1 MKYLTRRRSTVIL
14 IYTLAAFC
22 LVAAGQTPTVA
33 AADGARVVK
42 YSKEDIVPVRAKLR
56 FSTLIVLPENEEILD
71 FTTGDKEFWIINGAH
86 NLCYIHPAQ
95 TGIRSNLNLIT
106 AAGHVYSFLLTE
118 ISNDPSADPDLKLFI
133 EPKEG
138 SGSSTSM
145 SLQGY
150 VRAGEAEAYKKE
162 LEALRSD
169 TDKEIHE
176 AQSQVAEEISKFRAD
191 YQSKLHFDYSLS
203 QKAIQDPFLLSAIY
217 HDERF
222 TYIQCGAHEKPT
234 LYEIKDGKPNLVNF
248 ELQNGVYIVPKVLD
262 NGYLTVGKKKLTFT
276 RTSATK

>member
-1 MKYLTRRRSTVIL
+1 MKKLSRLRSTRIL

-22 LVAAGQTPTVA
+22 CVAIGQAPTVA

-95 TGIRSNLNLIT
+95 AGIRSNLNLIT

-118 ISNDPSADPDLKLFI
+118 ISNDPNVEPDLKLFI

-138 SGSSTSM
+138 SGVSANTA
-145 SLQGY
+145 LQGY
-150 VRAGEAEAYKKE
+150 IRAGEAEAYKKE
-162 LEALRSD
+162 LETLRSD
-169 TDKEIHE
+169 TDKQIRES
-176 AQSQVAEEISKFRAD
+176 QSQVAEQISKFRAN
-191 YQSKLHFDYSLS
+191 YQAKLHFDYSLS
-203 QKAIQDPFLLSAIY
+203 AKASQDPFLVSAIY
-217 HDERF
+217 HDDNF
-222 TYIQCGAHEKPT
+222 TYIQCAAHEKPT
-234 LYEIKDGKPNLVNF
+234 LYEMKDGKPNLINF

-276 RTSATK
+276 KQVTAQ